1 MNNENVVQMMP
12 SVKELVTMQFTNK
25 HFLQYYLNIWTRNTM
40 AMAIDVQ
47 FDKVMKAN
55 NPEAMVEY
63 EGQLIP
69 VKTRLENR
77 KIKLQDYLDIVAAIK
92 HLMSIADD
100 EFEAK
105 VLSKE
110 ALAVDEDMLPKE
122 EVKEDALTPEPT
134 EEKTVESIDPD
145 EVVEESVTD
154 VTPE

>member
-25 HFLQYYLNIWTRNTM
+25 HWLQYYLNIWTRNTM

-122 EVKEDALTPEPT
+122 EVKEELAPEIT
-134 EEKTVESIDPD
+134 EEKPTE